1 MMKCHVMISVMG
13 LMGALIWFIRCVV
26 G

>member
-1 MMKCHVMISVMG
+1 MISVMG

-26 G
+26 C